1 MDGEVLLDDVR
12 TPGPRIRTPLGGVRV
27 CESECSEGE
36 TLAVVRRVRKLVAR
50 VRQELRRARTKLDR
64 RGRKTGVFAVVDCP
78 ECGERRVDP
87 RDVTVRA
94 RIDIDEWS
102 YRFACPTCARRAVA
116 STSRAAALQALEEG
130 ASLETWHWSIETHE
144 PERDGPPMSLA
155 DLLDLRAA
163 LSEPDWLETL
173 SRSADESSDHRS
185 GKNDWDR

>member
-1 MDGEVLLDDVR
+1 MGTEVLLDDVR
-12 TPGPRIRTPLGGVRV
+12 TPGPRIRTPLVGCRV
-27 CESECSEGE
+27 DESVWEGK
-36 TLAVVRRVRKLVAR
+36 TLVVVRHARKVVVR
-50 VRQELRRARTKLDR
+50 VRQELHRARTRLDR
-64 RGRKTGVFAVVDCP
+64 RRRKTGVFAVVDCP

-102 YRFACPTCARRAVA
+102 YRFTCPTCARRAVA
-116 STSRAAALQALEEG
+116 STSRAAALQAVEEG
-130 ASLETWHWSIETHE
+130 SELETWHRSVETHE

-173 SRSADESSDHRS
+173 SRSADESADNRS
-185 GKNDWDR
+185 GKNDSDR